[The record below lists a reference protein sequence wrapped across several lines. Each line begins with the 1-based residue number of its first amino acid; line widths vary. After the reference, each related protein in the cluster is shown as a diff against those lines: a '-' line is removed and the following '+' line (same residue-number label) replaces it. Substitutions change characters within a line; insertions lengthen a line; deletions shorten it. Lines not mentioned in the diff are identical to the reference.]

1 MSDHLWS
8 TIFSVIVYWRLLF
21 NPSFTVSGVG
31 ESGYILWRYIL
42 QYLLVVCIGCHEK
55 HDYANYDQFAQKFEM
70 AYKTILLVSVPNL
83 KLFGSMKTELWAKE
97 VREFSVMLYGK
108 MGWWAFFC
116 PPTWL
121 PQYKCIEI
129 F

>member
-55 HDYANYDQFAQKFEM
+55 HDYANYDQFAQKFEIGLQDHTACLCTKFEVIWINENRVM
-70 AYKTILLVSVPNL
+70 GQRSSRIFCYVIWENGLVGILL
-83 KLFGSMKTELWAKE
+83 
-97 VREFSVMLYGK
+97 
-108 MGWWAFFC
+108 
-116 PPTWL
+116 PTNMAAA
-121 PQYKCIEI
+121 I
-129 F
+129 